1 MIQKLATIAFLA
13 AQMLFL
19 PSFITTT
26 DRCLNTNKP
35 TGKYKIILL
44 FLSPVAVYAYISI
57 LSVVIALTVKDA
69 ALSTMIASLADI
81 LAIFISILFAW
92 IYAKLCNQISKWHVS
107 YYMTIYMFFALF
119 QMSFNW
125 TYNTLPGI
133 LLCEI
138 IVPVCTL
145 YYFNTHLAPVIVQ
158 IKAESN
164 KAKPSKTI
172 FALSLISAMFFV
184 VRSVLIMN
192 ITHLGLHVVTNS
204 VLLNTYMTVITY
216 LILIFLFVSAST
228 ITTNIQ
234 HVQTIESQSELNE
247 QLTNDMIMALVKTID
262 IKDKY
267 TNGHS
272 VRVAE
277 YSKEIARRLGK
288 TQKEQE
294 NIFYAALLHDIGKIG
309 IPDEIINKTSRLTD
323 EEYDIIKTHPTIGA
337 DILENISELP
347 EIAVGAHWH
356 HVGYDGKGY
365 RDQLKGEEIPE
376 IARIIGVADAYDA
389 MTSNRSYRN
398 IMAQSKAR
406 DEIENGKGKQFDPL
420 IADKMLEMIDAD
432 IDYRMQEHKNIKKQ
446 S

>member
-13 AQMLFL
+13 AQILFL

-26 DRCLNTNKP
+26 DRCLNTDKP

-57 LSVVIALTVKDA
+57 LSIVITLTVKDA

-81 LAIFISILFAW
+81 LTIFISILFAW
-92 IYAKLCNQISKWHVS
+92 IYAKLCNRISKWHVS

-145 YYFNTHLAPVIVQ
+145 YYFNTHLAPIIAQ

-164 KAKPSKTI
+164 QAKPSKTI

-184 VRSVLIMN
+184 VRSILIMN
-192 ITHLGLHVVTNS
+192 ITHLGLHIVTNS

-228 ITTNIQ
+228 IATNIQ

-247 QLTNDMIMALVKTID
+247 QLTNDMIMALVKAIN

-272 VRVAE
+272 LRVAQYAKLIAE
-277 YSKEIARRLGK
+277 QIYPADSPKISKIY
-288 TQKEQE
+288 Q
-294 NIFYAALLHDIGKIG
+294 IALLHDIGKLG
-309 IPDEIINKTSRLTD
+309 IPDEIINKPGRLTD
-323 EEYDIIKTHPTIGA
+323 AEFDIIKSHPLKGA
-337 DILENISELP
+337 EILGEIKSLPDIIY
-347 EIAVGAHWH
+347 GAKYH
-356 HVGYDGKGY
+356 HERYDGKGY
-365 RDQLKGEEIPE
+365 PIGLKGDQIPD
-376 IARIIGVADAYDA
+376 IAALIAVADAYDA
-389 MTSNRSYRN
+389 MTSKRSYKEIMPQSEVRN
-398 IMAQSKAR
+398 
-406 DEIENGKGKQFDPL
+406 EIEKNIGKQFHPKYAKIMLD
-420 IADKMLEMIDAD
+420 IINADTKYELH
-432 IDYRMQEHKNIKKQ
+432 Q
-446 S
+446 